1 MITKVKRL
9 VLICLVL
16 FFATSAIAVDWTVV
30 TAVQNDGAPY
40 AWGGGCYM
48 YCYKVSMLSNA
59 ADASGDWTLST
70 MLTTAYGAQSAD
82 RLMRQLEGTA
92 LFWVDYEPGATAPD
106 TEAQITIDKETGALI
121 FDSTVTTAATAE
133 GWAGNIDTTSYA
145 PITDVTLAVGTP
157 GNAKTLN
164 IYLWF
169 LGGNK

>member
-1 MITKVKRL
+1 MKVMRL
-9 VLICLVL
+9 VLMFLVV
-16 FFATSAIAVDWTVV
+16 FFTTSAMAADWTVV
-30 TAVQNDGAPY
+30 TAAQNDGAPY
-40 AWGGGCYM
+40 AWGGGSYM

-59 ADASGDWTLST
+59 SDASGDWTLST
-70 MLTTAYGAQSAD
+70 MLQTAYGDDSV

-92 LFWVDYEPGATAPD
+92 LFWVDYEPGSTAPD

-121 FDSTVTTAATAE
+121 FDSTVTTAATAQS
-133 GWAGNIDTTSYA
+133 WAGNVDTTSYA